1 MQMSNLT
8 RWPIIATLIL
18 LSLGACGGATPQDS
32 ALPDAAAPDDE
43 AADMASVPNAAAPV
57 LNRPDA
63 GSLTVLDW
71 SGYENPDYFADFTAA
86 HPEVQLQHAVMEQDV
101 DGLTKMKSGLE
112 ADLVHPCSN
121 YYRMWVDA
129 GLVQPVDTAK
139 LANWKGINAKMAELG
154 RFNGKQYFVP
164 WDWGFDSILVRTDKV
179 DPVPGSWADL
189 WNPAYKGKLSMSDM
203 PDYNHAA
210 AALALGFKDPW
221 NTTAEQNAQIKAK
234 MAALQPNIL
243 AFWGDG
249 TELAQQISSG
259 DVWVGGNAWPDAY
272 TLLVQEGLPVAY
284 AKPKEGR
291 LSWVCG
297 YGISAKAKDLDL
309 AHAYIDAK
317 IAPAAMA
324 AFIDEFGFG
333 AANFD
338 AVALA
343 DADTVAR
350 LELDDPKVIDDSI
363 FYAPLTEAQRDAMV
377 EAWDDV
383 KADQ

>member
-1 MQMSNLT
+1 MRMSILT
-8 RWPIIATLIL
+8 RKPIFAALIL
-18 LSLGACGGATPQDS
+18 VSLGACRGAAPQGSALPDDATPDEAADTAS
-32 ALPDAAAPDDE
+32 VPDAAAP
-43 AADMASVPNAAAPV
+43 VI
-57 LNRPDA
+57 NRPDA

-129 GLVQPVDTAK
+129 GLVQPVDTAR
-139 LANWKGINAKMAELG
+139 LSNWKGINAKMADLG
-154 RFNGKQYFVP
+154 RFDGKQYFVP

-210 AALALGFKDPW
+210 AALALGIADPW
-221 NTTAEQNAQIKAK
+221 STTPEQNAQIKAK

-297 YGISAKAKDLDL
+297 YGISAKAKDVDL
-309 AHAYIDAK
+309 AYAYIDAM
-317 IAPAAMA
+317 IAPKAMA

-338 AVALA
+338 ALPLA
-343 DADTVAR
+343 DAETVAR

-377 EAWDDV
+377 AAWDEV